1 VIGRVR
7 HPIASVAGRFKS
19 IFFDGAAAMKLR
31 LIGWIGI
38 AVLAIAAQ
46 AADVTERGAYA
57 VKRAFREAVD
67 GPAQSTVRVLCDGR
81 RVALGTIVAADGLVL
96 TKSSELT
103 GTIVCHLYD
112 GRRLEAKI
120 LGVSEDDDLALL
132 KIDAEQL
139 PVIRW
144 SETDTP
150 SVGSWLATPG
160 LENVP
165 LSIGVVSV
173 LPRIVPRRSPAL
185 GVIIEES
192 DKGPVVREVLPRS
205 GAAQAGV
212 QVSDVIT
219 QLDGNDI
226 VTRQSLVQT
235 IRGYRPGDRVRLGLL
250 RAGQATTLDVE
261 LLDMTEIANG
271 ETFQEDIGGRLSK
284 RRTGFP
290 LALQHDTVLQPNQC
304 GGPIVDLEGN
314 VVGINIARA
323 SRVASYALPAAAVK
337 PVLDRLKSGELVS
350 AKTAN

>member
-1 VIGRVR
+1 
-7 HPIASVAGRFKS
+7 
-19 IFFDGAAAMKLR
+19 MKLR
-31 LIGWIGI
+31 LVGWVGIVVFAI
-38 AVLAIAAQ
+38 AVQ

-67 GPAQSTVRVLCDGR
+67 GPAQSTVRILCDGR
-81 RVALGTIVAADGLVL
+81 RVALGTIVAADGLIL
-96 TKSSELT
+96 TKASELS
-103 GTIVCHLYD
+103 GIIACHLFD

-120 LGVSEDDDLALL
+120 VGVSEDDDLALL
-132 KIDAEQL
+132 KINADGL

-144 SETDTP
+144 SETAPP

-173 LPRIVPRRSPAL
+173 APRVVPRRMPAL

-205 GAAQAGV
+205 GAAQAGL
-212 QVSDVIT
+212 QPSDVIT
-219 QLDGNDI
+219 QLDGNKI
-226 VTRQSLVQT
+226 ATRQSLVQA
-235 IRGYRPGDRVRLGLL
+235 IRGRRPGDRVRLSLL
-250 RAGQATTLDVE
+250 RGGQAMTAEVE
-261 LLDMTEIANG
+261 LLDMAEIANG

-304 GGPIVDLEGN
+304 GGPIVDLEGQ

-337 PVLDRLKSGELVS
+337 PVLERLKSGEMVS
-350 AKTAN
+350 AKAAN